1 MTDTSVAPPEPSRT
15 TLQQIEA
22 GAYRVTICLAAPDAT
37 GWRRAMRAYRH
48 ADGRPVDVTT
58 HAQIEACADAG
69 LVYANED
76 LRVAL
81 TMKGQGALA
90 ARRRP

>member
-1 MTDTSVAPPEPSRT
+1 MTDTIVAPAEPSRR
-15 TLQQIEA
+15 TLEKIEA
-22 GAYRVTICLAAPDAT
+22 GAYRVTICLAEPDAT

-48 ADGRPVDVTT
+48 ADGRPVDAST

-76 LRVAL
+76 LRVTL
-81 TMKGQGALA
+81 TAKGQGALA
-90 ARRRP
+90 ARAR